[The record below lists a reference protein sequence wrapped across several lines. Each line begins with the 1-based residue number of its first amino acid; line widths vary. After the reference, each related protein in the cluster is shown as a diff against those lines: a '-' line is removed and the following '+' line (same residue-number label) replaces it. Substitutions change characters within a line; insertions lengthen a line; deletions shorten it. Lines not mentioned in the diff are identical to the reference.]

1 MISGAPFCRGNGS
14 SRLFLSENT
23 TENANVDDKKQSQES
38 NNTGNKNTR
47 SHNHAI
53 RKITGSFENKLNEID
68 PSITNKSSRNASID
82 SAEDSGD
89 WDDLEIPRLMP
100 ELTAIDEH
108 LNEHRIQ
115 FPVINEFIKQKSA
128 LWFLYNL
135 FISLILK
142 WFYRFR
148 LMIAHHHL
156 SNLYQNHLPRKAHL
170 VLD

>member
-1 MISGAPFCRGNGS
+1 MIQVITKIQVYFINIICKREYKLNFRVKQFDNITILLILGAPYCRGNGS
-14 SRLFLSENT
+14 SRLFLSENS
-23 TENANVDDKKQSQES
+23 TENANVDDKKQSQEG

-47 SHNHAI
+47 SNNHAI
-53 RKITGSFENKLNEID
+53 RKLTGSFENKLNEIE

-115 FPVINEFIKQKSA
+115 FPVIMISYKI
-128 LWFLYNL
+128 NL
-135 FISLILK
+135 NLKYSKYIL
-142 WFYRFR
+142 
-148 LMIAHHHL
+148 
-156 SNLYQNHLPRKAHL
+156 
-170 VLD
+170 